1 MKVKIISKET
11 AIDKP
16 VIEKLL
22 AELRQYGIKVEG
34 RNQDD
39 EKPALI
45 FVLGGDG
52 TMLNAVMEYQNLNLP
67 FIGINTG
74 TLGFLMNESADKVD
88 KMVKKIIECDYE
100 VVHYPLFEAKLV
112 CTDGRKYVRNFICDL
127 VVERKNMSLAEMEV
141 VINGMPLNY
150 FAGDGY
156 IVSSPVGST
165 AYAIW
170 AGGAAIHHSLHCL
183 ELVPMHPNDSA
194 RNLPMKLP
202 LILPDDNV
210 IDFKILSPKDRGI
223 RAAVDGYEI
232 STSAPICEVKV
243 KIAEKNVTFWNTADY
258 NYLHRLKKKIIDK
271 ERIRKV

>member
-1 MKVKIISKET
+1 MKVKIISKENAT
-11 AIDKP
+11 DKP

-22 AELRQYGIKVEG
+22 DELRQYGIKVEG
-34 RNQDD
+34 HHMDD
-39 EKPALI
+39 EKPSLI
-45 FVLGGDG
+45 FVIGGDG

-74 TLGFLMNESADKVD
+74 TLGFLMNERADKVD
-88 KMVKKIIECDYE
+88 KMIKKIISCDYE
-100 VVHYPLFEAKLV
+100 VVHYPLFEAKLH

-127 VVERKNMSLAEMEV
+127 VIERKNMSLTEMEV
-141 VINGMPLNY
+141 IINGIALNY

-165 AYAIW
+165 AYSIW
-170 AGGAAIHHSLHCL
+170 AGGAAIHHALHCI
-183 ELVPMHPNDSA
+183 EIVPMHPNDSA

-202 LILPDDNV
+202 LILPDETEIN
-210 IDFKILSPKDRGI
+210 FRILNPRDRGI

-232 STSAPICEVKV
+232 STSAPICEASV
-243 KIAEKNVTFWNTADY
+243 KISEKNVTFWNTADY